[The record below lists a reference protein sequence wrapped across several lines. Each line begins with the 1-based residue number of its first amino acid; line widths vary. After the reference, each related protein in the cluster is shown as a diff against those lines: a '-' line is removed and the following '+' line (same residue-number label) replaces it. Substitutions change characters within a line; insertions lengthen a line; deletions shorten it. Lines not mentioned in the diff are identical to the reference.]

1 MTGKEFDA
9 RLTQAMRDFEGESFS
24 EQTLDRIKVTLS
36 TIATEFIR
44 KNALSELPEALTDFL
59 WIGVEKSIEANR
71 PQGR

>member
-71 PQGR
+71 PQGW